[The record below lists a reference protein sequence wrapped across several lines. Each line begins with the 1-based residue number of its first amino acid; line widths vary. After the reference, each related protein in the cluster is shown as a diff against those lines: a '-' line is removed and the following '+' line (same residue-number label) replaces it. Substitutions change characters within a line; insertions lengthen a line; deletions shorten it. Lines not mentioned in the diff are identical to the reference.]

1 MRLRRGTSS
10 AYSGAFLIGLS
21 PSVVVRFFL
30 AVAERA
36 KTGGRAAPTMKC
48 KFHANS
54 TTGMEKTALKYV
66 YLVILSKRGIVANL
80 MRPPPP
86 AIDARFNEG
95 AKQCNRDARLPTDPN
110 K

>member
-1 MRLRRGTSS
+1 
-10 AYSGAFLIGLS
+10 
-21 PSVVVRFFL
+21 
-30 AVAERA
+30 
-36 KTGGRAAPTMKC
+36 
-48 KFHANS
+48 
-54 TTGMEKTALKYV
+54 MEKTALKYV